1 MFGTIMKLDCKR
13 QNRVDP
19 EGFLSLFSEKAQEI
33 IKAMDATVPQG
44 SDEKSKL
51 NSSLCPNFH
60 EPTPVR
66 QTLYPTYFDATMLRT
81 LYYNVRIH
89 GDLPRMNR
97 VFINKDQS
105 VVFEFEDKVTKET
118 AERLH
123 EILIS
128 LGRVEFTNPEIS
140 GKRVGFDIE
149 TDSYTE
155 PRSEVNE

>member
-1 MFGTIMKLDCKR
+1 MFGTFLKLDCAR

-19 EGFLSLFSEKAQEI
+19 NGFMKLFKEESQAKIKKLDTKAP
-33 IKAMDATVPQG
+33 ATQA
-44 SDEKSKL
+44 SL
-51 NSSLCPNFH
+51 NSSVCPNFH

-81 LYYNVRIH
+81 LYYNIRIH
-89 GDLPRMNR
+89 GDLPKMTR

-105 VVFEFEDKVTKET
+105 VVFEFEESVRKET

-123 EILIS
+123 EILKS

-155 PRSEVNE
+155 PRSDVDE